1 VLLVRFPNPQILKG
15 THKHVLEGGVRCGR
29 GQEQKN
35 EGYIKLV
42 KYGNHTSSLGIG
54 VIREEITLRA
64 RD

>member
-1 VLLVRFPNPQILKG
+1 V
-15 THKHVLEGGVRCGR
+15 EGGCGT

-42 KYGNHTSSLGIG
+42 KNGNHTSSLGIG

>member
-1 VLLVRFPNPQILKG
+1 V
-15 THKHVLEGGVRCGR
+15 EGGCGT